1 MQNKEV
7 NILIAEPSELLKE
20 GFSKIAESELINVNL
35 KYINNFDELKYY
47 LSDFKFDIVIIN
59 PSLIQSVSR
68 TIKNLRKKY
77 REIKWIGFVYAFF
90 DEKILSGFDD
100 IITISDSK
108 TKIQEILGN
117 KKNSDSENNKNEE
130 REDLSDREIDVLK
143 LLTEGNSNKQIAN
156 KLKIS
161 AHTVISHRKNIVQ
174 KTGIK
179 SVSGLTIY
187 AVINKI
193 IDLK

>member
-7 NILIAEPSELLKE
+7 NILIAEPSELIKE
-20 GFSKIAESELINVNL
+20 GFSKIAGSEQITPNI
-35 KYINNFDELKYY
+35 KYVNNFDELKYY

-59 PSLIQSVSR
+59 PSLIQSVKR
-68 TIKNLRKKY
+68 TLKNFKKKY
-77 REIKWIGFVYAFF
+77 REIKWIGLVYAFF

-108 TKIQEILGN
+108 TKIQEIIRN
-117 KKNSDSENNKNEE
+117 KKNADSENNNNEE

-193 IDLK
+193 IEI